1 MGRVA
6 RPYFP
11 GETSTLRPSR
21 EAPMFYVDL
30 LAGVL
35 MISAACVL
43 FWYVRPIDGKVNPRL
58 TRLIEPYAAVLILG
72 LAAFGLITTLFGI
85 TSLFA

>member
-11 GETSTLRPSR
+11 GETPTLRPSR
-21 EAPMFYVDL
+21 VAPMFYVDL

-58 TRLIEPYAAVLILG
+58 NPLIEPYAAVLILG
-72 LAAFGLITTLFGI
+72 LAAFGLITTLLGI